1 MKLLKLL
8 DKNLERY
15 LMLILLLG
23 MTLVLGIQIVF
34 RFVINDPLTWSEE
47 LARFM
52 FIWSAFLSIG
62 FCLKE
67 GISLKIDTLISM
79 FSKKVQA
86 IIYMAGDI
94 IMAVFFIY
102 LLPASWEFA
111 YASVLSGQTSAACH
125 IPMYFIQISL
135 MVGFALAAFRS
146 IQNIW
151 NNFQFLRHG
160 GQLPEDNGEEQPEP
174 LDTEN
179 MKGAK

>member
-8 DKNLERY
+8 NDNLERY
-15 LMLILLLG
+15 LMFVLLLG

-34 RFVINDPLTWSEE
+34 RFVLNDPLTWSEE

-52 FIWSAFLSIG
+52 FIWSAFLSIS

-67 GISLKIDTLISM
+67 GISLKIDTLISI
-79 FSKKVQA
+79 FPQKTQKL
-86 IIYMAGDI
+86 IYMAGDI
-94 IMAVFFIY
+94 VMAVFFIY

-111 YASVLSGQTSAACH
+111 YTSVLSGQTSAACH

-146 IQNIW
+146 LQNIW
-151 NNFQFLRHG
+151 NTIQYLRRG
-160 GQLPEDNGEEQPEP
+160 GELSDPQPAAA
-174 LDTEN
+174 DSDSK
-179 MKGAK
+179 KGVE

>member
-8 DKNLERY
+8 NDNLERY

-34 RFVINDPLTWSEE
+34 RFVLNDPLTWSEE

-52 FIWSAFLSIG
+52 FIWSAFLSIS

-67 GISLKIDTLISM
+67 GISLKIDTLISI
-79 FSKKVQA
+79 FPQKTQKV
-86 IIYMAGDI
+86 IYMAGDI
-94 IMAVFFIY
+94 VMAVFFIY

-111 YASVLSGQTSAACH
+111 YTSVLSGQTSAACH

-146 IQNIW
+146 LQNVWSTIQY
-151 NNFQFLRHG
+151 LRRG
-160 GQLPEDNGEEQPEP
+160 GELSDNQPAAAES
-174 LDTEN
+174 DSK
-179 MKGAK
+179 KGVE

>member
-8 DKNLERY
+8 NKNLERY

-52 FIWSAFLSIG
+52 FIWSTFLSIG

-67 GISLKIDTLISM
+67 GISLKIDTLISI
-79 FSKKVQA
+79 FPKKVQA
-86 IIYMAGDI
+86 MIYMVGDI
-94 IMAVFFIY
+94 VMAVFFIY

-111 YASVLSGQTSAACH
+111 YTSVLSGQTSAACH

-146 IQNIW
+146 IQNVW
-151 NNFQFLRHG
+151 NNIQFLRHG
-160 GQLPEDNGEEQPEP
+160 GELPETNVEEQPEI
-174 LDTEN
+174 LDLQN
-179 MKGAK
+179 QKGAE